1 MPSKADTITEAIDNH
16 KRLQFI
22 YGDISSTNG
31 SRVVYPHA
39 LYKNE
44 LGHTILDA
52 YQVSGPSESGG
63 KMPQWRQF
71 DITSIRNMELREET
85 FKKISSFNPKSD
97 RYAKAIS
104 LLK

>member
-1 MPSKADTITEAIDNH
+1 MPSKADIITEAIKNH
-16 KRLQFI
+16 KMLQFI
-22 YGDISSTNG
+22 YGEVNSVNG

-39 LYKNE
+39 LYKND

-71 DITSIRNMELREET
+71 DITSIKNMELREEK
-85 FKKISSFNPKSD
+85 FRYISSFNPKSD
-97 RYAKAIS
+97 RYKKVIS
-104 LLK
+104 VIK